1 MKALDIINHLNQQ
14 GSWVDF
20 DKTRDIILFGDPN
33 QEITKI
39 GVCWVATVPAI
50 ETAIKNGVNFIISH
64 ENCFY
69 EESTSPRKALLDARK
84 MKMDLLAQ
92 HGICVFRCHDVW
104 DRMPEFGVA
113 DRWSSVIDLSFDP
126 RPVNSY
132 YSYASF
138 EPTQVDVLA
147 HKVALALKPYGQDSV
162 TILGDPSQIVS
173 SLAIGTGAITDI
185 FSMIK
190 GGAQCFVTTDDG
202 INNWIASQYCVDY
215 HLPMIIVHHS
225 ISEIP
230 GLNGMLDYLKL
241 NIKTIETIYLPE
253 DYHYHAIH

>member
-1 MKALDIINHLNQQ
+1 MKAQDVINHLNQQ

-20 DKTRDIILFGDPN
+20 DKTRDIVLFGDPD

-39 GVCWVATVPAI
+39 GVCWVATLPAI

-84 MKMDLLAQ
+84 IKMDLLAK
-92 HGICVFRCHDVW
+92 HDICVFRCHDVW

-113 DRWSSVIDLSFDP
+113 DRWSNAIDLIFDP

-132 YSYASF
+132 YSHASF
-138 EPTQVDVLA
+138 EPTRVDVLA
-147 HKVALALKPYGQDSV
+147 HKVAQALKSYGQDSV

-173 SLAIGTGAITDI
+173 SLAVGTGAITDI

-202 INNWIASQYCVDY
+202 INNWVASQYCVDFK
-215 HLPMIIVHHS
+215 LPMIIVHHS
-225 ISEIP
+225 ISELP
-230 GLNGMLDYLKL
+230 GLVGMLEYL
-241 NIKTIETIYLPE
+241 NINIKEKETIYLPE
-253 DYHYHAIH
+253 EYHYYAIH